1 MANSVI
7 LTSPLKVMVPIIKV
21 VGDFCNLRCRYCFYN
36 TTDQT
41 TPHIMSDQL
50 LKVFLE
56 EYMQLFS
63 GRLIFIWHGGEPL
76 LTGLRFFEKIVELQ
90 AENLRPGH
98 KIQNTI
104 QTNATLIDDEW
115 AKFFKTHDFRV
126 GVSLDGDKE
135 SHDHFRRH
143 YGSRGSFDA
152 VTRGI
157 NILHSHGVEP
167 GIIQTLTRDNLVR
180 TREDFEFFANILR
193 VKGWG
198 TNTFL
203 DVKAANQS
211 MLDQTITNE
220 DLTEFLKLYVDLWL
234 EQDDRHLRVREI
246 ENFISGVVGKKA
258 PNCTFNGSCTGFFC
272 LEHDGRI
279 YPCDRL
285 SNRPELLF
293 GNLSQESLLD
303 ILNGDVRMQY
313 AEDVNALHPDCA
325 KCEWRNACHNGCT
338 MHRVGGIRGKYF
350 YCETRKEIFTYLK
363 DKVTTYQA
371 STQTVKLAER
381 R

>member
-1 MANSVI
+1 MANSVM

-36 TTDQT
+36 TTDQA
-41 TPHIMSDQL
+41 TPHVMSDQL

-115 AKFFKTHDFRV
+115 AKFFKTHNFRV

-135 SHDHFRRH
+135 SHDHFRQH
-143 YGSRGSFDA
+143 YNGRGSFDA

-157 NILHSHGVEP
+157 NILRSHGVEP

-180 TREDFEFFANILR
+180 TPEDFDFFANILR

-203 DVKAANQS
+203 DVKAVNQS

-220 DLTEFLKLYVDLWL
+220 DLTERLKLYVDLWL

-246 ENFISGVVGKKA
+246 ENFISGVVGRKA

-293 GNLSQESLLD
+293 GNLSQESLVD
-303 ILNGDVRMQY
+303 ILNGDVRMKY

-350 YCETRKEIFTYLK
+350 YCETRKAIFAYLK

-371 STQTVKLAER
+371 STQTAELAER